1 MKTDRNRNGTV
12 KFRWAV
18 VAHFSERKDMKYYIY
33 KVCEYCQ
40 SSTASICVNVAR
52 TAAGSGESNGQATSL
67 TTSIHPSAHQLSERS
82 NGSPSEE
89 ISSKTSAFL
98 THIPY
103 EASLL

>member
-40 SSTASICVNVAR
+40 SSTASICVSCSTYSR
-52 TAAGSGESNGQATSL
+52 RQW
-67 TTSIHPSAHQLSERS
+67 
-82 NGSPSEE
+82 
-89 ISSKTSAFL
+89 
-98 THIPY
+98 
-103 EASLL
+103 